1 MHLGQCPGSLS
12 SPHSHQSSSWQKE
25 RQLSA
30 LLCLTSCTAEQ
41 CRNLRATRDA
51 SNAAAEKAFDQSHS
65 ISKSDGFQFIAL
77 FQLRKNRVNPL
88 VRKTNKQKRERED
101 NSLFL
106 LWWRTAGWPVGVWL
120 QVTTDSVGDR
130 WFAHIKTIRT
140 RGQHCDSRAG
150 MRLRGTVFVERVW
163 NPGFNPQHCEAT
175 CVVTLRIGN
184 NIYSSGEARQKFSSQ
199 FCF

>member
-12 SPHSHQSSSWQKE
+12 TPPHSHQSSDWQKE

-77 FQLRKNRVNPL
+77 FQLRKNRVDPL
-88 VRKTNKQKRERED
+88 VRKTNKQKREREG

-106 LWWRTAGWPVGVWL
+106 LWRRTAGWPVGVWL

-140 RGQHCDSRAG
+140 RGQALGFQSRHETSWHSVCGA
-150 MRLRGTVFVERVW
+150 
-163 NPGFNPQHCEAT
+163 
-175 CVVTLRIGN
+175 CVKPWFQSTALWSNVCSNTANR
-184 NIYSSGEARQKFSSQ
+184 
-199 FCF
+199 